1 MSSRRLR
8 ARGSPFADAVVRGSS
23 PAADADALARA
34 VREPALIPDD
44 EGDAASEIERGG
56 GSGGGSERA
65 RVTAIPMRRGAVLAC
80 RARGGV
86 FILGVCP
93 PEPTPRSGCAS
104 ASAPT
109 EKEPPSSNAAAAAAA
124 AAEREGE
131 DARALGRYVPRDA
144 RASRWGSGE
153 AAGSGPRSS
162 PASPPTSFAEHA
174 VPPGRARALAVV
186 VAVAPSD
193 EKRHAVEI
201 AAEEILSAEESE
213 AEGADGGGRGGEAG
227 ERGPGA
233 ERPTPNDQRPNDAR
247 PNPPAEFGLPGV
259 LPPGASDA
267 KIAETLQRAFAEGA
281 RDRGRGGGRRGGG
294 GGGGCRDRRGGGAV
308 RGRGGRGRGEDGGG
322 EGGGAAVGGGDSP
335 PPRLATLFA
344 HAVASDS
351 AREAREGS
359 DAEEGACER

>member
-1 MSSRRLR
+1 MPSL
-8 ARGSPFADAVVRGSS
+8 APFASA
-23 PAADADALARA
+23 
-34 VREPALIPDD
+34 ALIPDD
-44 EGDAASEIERGG
+44 EGDAANEIEIESGG
-56 GSGGGSERA
+56 GSGGGSGRA

-86 FILGVCP
+86 FVLGVCP
-93 PEPTPRSGCAS
+93 PE
-104 ASAPT
+104 
-109 EKEPPSSNAAAAAAA
+109 SNAALRVRLRVRADGEGAAVIQHPPPPPPPPPPPRG
-124 AAEREGE
+124 EDE

-162 PASPPTSFAEHA
+162 PAPPPTSFAEHA

-213 AEGADGGGRGGEAG
+213 AEGADGGGRGGRPG

-247 PNPPAEFGLPGV
+247 RGAEFGLPGV

-267 KIAETLQRAFAEGA
+267 EIAETLQRAFAEATA
-281 RDRGRGGGRRGGG
+281 R
-294 GGGGCRDRRGGGAV
+294 AIAEEE
-308 RGRGGRGRGEDGGG
+308 EDGEEEEEEEEEEDVVIVG
-322 EGGGAAVGGGDSP
+322 EGGPSGGPGDAAGAKKAGARAAGRRWAAATAP

-351 AREAREGS
+351 ALRLAREAMRRR
-359 DAEEGACER
+359 GACER